1 MSIGSPHTKIF
12 GLNVKMSSAT
22 AIKVHPTEQWTT
34 RGSKHEHLPPT
45 PLRGIVLGPTNCG
58 KSVLMTDL
66 ILRLYRGAWERIYIF
81 SPSVH
86 IDSTWAPVKDYIENE
101 LKVDGAKEP
110 FFFDKWDPEALN
122 EIVDTQKRVIEESKK
137 QKIKQLYGILIVVD
151 DFADSP
157 NIVHSNSGA
166 ASGGSMLNT
175 LFIRGRHMMISTLV
189 SSQKLR
195 LLSTTMRVNVQFMLV
210 WRLRNRLELN
220 SLLEEISAVYP
231 IKTLEEMYQ
240 MATEEPFSFWY
251 ILFTARK
258 KEDMFFLRFEKKMV
272 LM

>member
-1 MSIGSPHTKIF
+1 MP
-12 GLNVKMSSAT
+12 AT
-22 AIKVHPTEQWTT
+22 SIKVHPTAEWTT

-45 PLRGIVLGPTNCG
+45 PLRGIILGPSGSG
-58 KSVLMTDL
+58 KTVVLVDM
-66 ILRLYRGAWERIYIF
+66 ILRLYRDAWSRIFVF

-86 IDSTWAPVKDYIENE
+86 IDSSWAPVKDYIEND
-101 LKVDGAKEP
+101 LKVDGSQEP
-110 FFFDKWDPEALN
+110 FFFDKWDAEALN
-122 EIVDTQKRVIEESKK
+122 EIVDTQRRVIEESKK

-157 NIVHSNSGA
+157 QIVHSQSGA

-195 LLSTTMRVNVQFMLV
+195 LLSSTMRVNVQFMLV
-210 WRLRNRLELN
+210 WRLRNRLELQ
-220 SLLEEISAVYP
+220 SLLEEISAVYDM
-231 IKTLEEMYQ
+231 KTLEQMYQ
-240 MATEEPFSFWY
+240 MATDDPYSFWY

-258 KEDMFFLRFEKKMV
+258 KEDMFFLRFEQKMV

>member
-1 MSIGSPHTKIF
+1 MAP
-12 GLNVKMSSAT
+12 AT
-22 AIKVHPTEQWTT
+22 AIKLHPTEEWTT
-34 RGSKHEHLPPT
+34 KGSKHEHLPST
-45 PLRGIVLGPTNCG
+45 PMRGIILSPSGNG
-58 KSVLMTDL
+58 KTVCLVDM
-66 ILRLYRGAWERIYIF
+66 ILRLYRGAFERIYVF

-86 IDSTWAPVKDYIENE
+86 IDSTWVPVKDYIENDM
-101 LKVDGAKEP
+101 KVDGSKEP
-110 FFFDKWDPEALN
+110 FFFDTWEPEVLS
-122 EIVDTQKRVIEESKK
+122 EIVETQKRVIEESKK

-210 WRLRNRLELN
+210 WRLRNRMELQ
-220 SLLEEISAVYP
+220 SLLEEISAVYDT
-231 IKTLEEMYQ
+231 KTLEQMYQ
-240 MATEEPFSFWY
+240 LATDEPFSFWY

-258 KEDMFFLRFEKKMV
+258 KEDMFFLRFEQKMV
-272 LM
+272 LK

>member
-1 MSIGSPHTKIF
+1 LSIGSHRTIIF

-210 WRLRNRLELN
+210 WRLRNRLELQ

>member
-1 MSIGSPHTKIF
+1 V
-12 GLNVKMSSAT
+12 LVVKMAST
-22 AIKVHPTEQWTT
+22 AIKVHPTQEWTT

-45 PLRGIVLGPTNCG
+45 PLRGIILGPSGVG
-58 KSVLMTDL
+58 KTVVLVDM

-86 IDSTWAPVKDYIENE
+86 IDSSWAPVKSYIEND
-101 LKVDGAKEP
+101 LKVDGSKEP
-110 FFFDKWDPEALN
+110 FFFDKWEPEVLT
-122 EIVDTQKRVIEESKK
+122 EIVETQKRVIEESKK

-157 NIVHSNSGA
+157 NVVHSNSGA

-210 WRLRNRLELN
+210 WRLRNRLELQ
-220 SLLEEISAVYP
+220 SLLEEISAVYD
-231 IKTLEEMYQ
+231 INTLEQMYKL
-240 MATEEPFSFWY
+240 ATDDPYSFWY

-258 KEDMFFLRFEKKMV
+258 KEDMFFLRFEQKMA
-272 LM
+272 LR

>member
-1 MSIGSPHTKIF
+1 MA
-12 GLNVKMSSAT
+12 AT
-22 AIKVHPTEQWTT
+22 AIKVHPTEEWTT
-34 RGSKHEHLPPT
+34 KNSKHAHLPPT
-45 PLRGIVLGPTNCG
+45 PLRGIVLSPSNGG
-58 KSVLMTDL
+58 KTVLLVDM
-66 ILRLYRGAWERIYIF
+66 ILRLYRDVWERIYVF

-86 IDSTWAPVKDYIENE
+86 IDSAWAPVKDYIENN
-101 LKVDGAKEP
+101 LKVDGSKEP
-110 FFFDKWDPEALN
+110 FFFDTWEPEVLN

-137 QKIKQLYGILIVVD
+137 QKIKQLYGILIIVD

-157 NIVHSNSGA
+157 SVVHSSSGA

-210 WRLRNRLELN
+210 WRLRNRMELQG
-220 SLLEEISAVYP
+220 LLEEISAVYDM
-231 IKTLEEMYQ
+231 KTLEQMYK
-240 MATEEPFSFWY
+240 MATDEPFSFWY

-258 KEDMFFLRFEKKMV
+258 KEDMFFLRFEQKMV
-272 LM
+272 LR

>member
-1 MSIGSPHTKIF
+1 MAP
-12 GLNVKMSSAT
+12 AT
-22 AIKVHPTEQWTT
+22 AIKLYPTAEWTT
-34 RGSKHEHLPPT
+34 KGSQHEHLPPT
-45 PLRGIVLGPTNCG
+45 PCRGLLIGPTSAG
-58 KSVLMTDL
+58 KSCVLVDM
-66 ILRLYRGAWERIYIF
+66 ILRLYRDAWERIYIF

-86 IDSTWAPVKDYIENE
+86 IDSAWAPVKDYIEND
-101 LKVDGAKEP
+101 LKVDGSKEP
-110 FFFDKWDPEALN
+110 FFFDSWDPAVLN
-122 EIVDTQKRVIEESKK
+122 EIVETQKRVIEESKK

-157 NIVHSNSGA
+157 NVVHSSSGA

-210 WRLRNRLELN
+210 WRLRNRMELQ
-220 SLLEEISAVYP
+220 SLLEEISAVYDT
-231 IKTLEEMYQ
+231 KTLEQMYQ
-240 MATEEPFSFWY
+240 LATNDPFSFWY

-258 KEDMFFLRFEKKMV
+258 KEDMFFLRFEQKMV
-272 LM
+272 LK

>member
-1 MSIGSPHTKIF
+1 MPGP
-12 GLNVKMSSAT
+12 T
-22 AIKVHPTEQWTT
+22 AKRVHPTDDWTT
-34 RGSKHEHLPPT
+34 RGSKHPHLPPT
-45 PLRGIVLGPTNCG
+45 PMRGLLIGPSGQG
-58 KSVLMTDL
+58 KSAALCDM
-66 ILRLYRGAWERIYIF
+66 ILRLYRGAFERIYIF

-86 IDSTWAPVKDYIENE
+86 IDSVWAPVKDYIE
-101 LKVDGAKEP
+101 KDMKIDGEKEP
-110 FFFDKWDPEALN
+110 FFFDTWEPAVLAQ
-122 EIVDTQKRVIEESKK
+122 IVDTQKKVIEESKK

-157 NIVHSNSGA
+157 NVVHSNSGA

-210 WRLRNRLELN
+210 WRLRNRLELQ

-231 IKTLEEMYQ
+231 MKTLESLYNL
-240 MATEEPFSFWY
+240 ATDEPFSFWY

-258 KEDMFFLRFEKKMV
+258 KEDMFFLRFEQKMV
-272 LM
+272 LR

>member
-1 MSIGSPHTKIF
+1 MHIGSPRTIIF
-12 GLNVKMSSAT
+12 GLIVKMSRDS
-22 AIKVHPTEQWTT
+22 AIKVHPTMEWTT
-34 RGSKHEHLPPT
+34 KGSKHQHLPPT
-45 PLRGIVLGPTNCG
+45 PLRGLILGPSGQG
-58 KSVLMTDL
+58 KSVAIVSM
-66 ILRLYRGAWERIYIF
+66 ILDHYRGAWERIYIF
-81 SPSVH
+81 SPSIH

-110 FFFDKWDPEALN
+110 FFFDRWDPEVLN
-122 EIVDTQKRVIEESKK
+122 GIVDTQKKVIEESKK

-157 NIVHSNSGA
+157 NIVHSSSGA

-175 LFIRGRHMMISTLV
+175 LYIRGRHMMISTLC

-195 LLSTTMRVNVQFMLV
+195 LLSSTMRVNAQFMLV

>member
-1 MSIGSPHTKIF
+1 MPPS
-12 GLNVKMSSAT
+12 T
-22 AIKVHPTEQWTT
+22 AIKIYPTDEWTT
-34 RGSKHEHLPPT
+34 RGSQHEHLPPT
-45 PLRGIVLGPTNCG
+45 PCRGLLIGPSGQGKTCVL
-58 KSVLMTDL
+58 TDM

-86 IDSTWAPVKDYIENE
+86 IDSTWAPVKDYIETVM
-101 LKVDGAKEP
+101 KIDGEKEP
-110 FFFDKWDPEALN
+110 FFFDTWQPEVLN
-122 EIVDTQKRVIEESKK
+122 EIVETQKRVIEESKK

-157 NIVHSNSGA
+157 NIVHSSSGA

-210 WRLRNRLELN
+210 WRLRNRMELQ
-220 SLLEEISAVYP
+220 SLLEEISAVYDT
-231 IKTLEEMYQ
+231 KTLEQMYQ
-240 MATEEPFSFWY
+240 LATDDPYSFWY

-258 KEDMFFLRFEKKMV
+258 KEDMFFLRFEQKMI
-272 LM
+272 LK

>member
-1 MSIGSPHTKIF
+1 M
-12 GLNVKMSSAT
+12 
-22 AIKVHPTEQWTT
+22 
-34 RGSKHEHLPPT
+34 
-45 PLRGIVLGPTNCG
+45 
-58 KSVLMTDL
+58 
-66 ILRLYRGAWERIYIF
+66 
-81 SPSVH
+81 
-86 IDSTWAPVKDYIENE
+86 
-101 LKVDGAKEP
+101 KVDGSKEP
-110 FFFDKWDPEALN
+110 FFFDTWEPEVLS

-210 WRLRNRLELN
+210 WRLRNRLELQ
-220 SLLEEISAVYP
+220 SLLEEISAVYD
-231 IKTLEEMYQ
+231 IKTLEQMYQ
-240 MATEEPFSFWY
+240 LATEEPFSFWY

-258 KEDMFFLRFEKKMV
+258 KEDMFFLRFEQKMA
-272 LM
+272 LR

>member
-1 MSIGSPHTKIF
+1 MPA
-12 GLNVKMSSAT
+12 AT
-22 AIKVHPTEQWTT
+22 AIKVHPTEEWTT
-34 RGSKHEHLPPT
+34 RGSKHKHLPPT
-45 PLRGIVLGPTNCG
+45 SLRGIILGPTSSG
-58 KSVLMTDL
+58 KTCVVVDM
-66 ILRLYRGAWERIYIF
+66 ILRLYRDAWERIYIF

-86 IDSTWAPVKDYIENE
+86 IDSTWAPVKDYIENDM
-101 LKVDGAKEP
+101 KVDGSKEP
-110 FFFDKWDPEALN
+110 FFFDTWQPEVLN
-122 EIVDTQKRVIEESKK
+122 EIVETQKRVIEESKK

-210 WRLRNRLELN
+210 WRLRNRLELQ
-220 SLLEEISAVYP
+220 SLLEEISAVYDM
-231 IKTLEEMYQ
+231 KTLEQMYQ
-240 MATEEPFSFWY
+240 LATEDPYSFWY

-258 KEDMFFLRFEKKMV
+258 KEDMFFLRFEQKMV
-272 LM
+272 LR